1 MGWSPPGSLADVSLL
16 AARPDLSEVVELRGE
31 WQQAAGSVAFPAWGL
46 SCLPFLHFF
55 LEPPHAEQGSIG
67 YGQADRHRR

>member
-31 WQQAAGSVAFPAWGL
+31 WQQAAGGVAFPAWGAFL
-46 SCLPFLHFF
+46 VCRSCTSFW
-55 LEPPHAEQGSIG
+55 G
-67 YGQADRHRR
+67 RHMPNCRIPNDCVRP